1 MTVYGVGQFL
11 PQLIFLESREAEH
24 TAETFLP
31 EIPKWDVQLLSRLQE
46 RLLGA
51 QCYEIGTEGARRAG
65 DFMPVYRISVHADPD
80 RIARHTDASA
90 DE

>member
-1 MTVYGVGQFL
+1 MFL
-11 PQLIFLESREAEH
+11 YIYPQTSSGSALCS
-24 TAETFLP
+24 P
-31 EIPKWDVQLLSRLQE
+31 V
-46 RLLGA
+46 LGA

-65 DFMPVYRISVHADPD
+65 DFLPVYRISVHADPD

>member
-31 EIPKWDVQLLSRLQE
+31 EILSGMSNFSNVSQE

-51 QCYEIGTEGARRAG
+51 QCYEIGTEERGERGIYARLSYIR
-65 DFMPVYRISVHADPD
+65 PC
-80 RIARHTDASA
+80 
-90 DE
+90 